1 MSKNSSAEVSR
12 VTRSA
17 TKKAAAEVKQSKDSK
32 NSKESKESEHPE
44 QKVCDQCCVQSCN
57 PLNLRSL
64 PKKER
69 PIHAECRKCNR
80 HYWYTIA
87 DNEIEYPNEVV
98 GEDIC
103 YACVAVRKLL
113 PLLSKSSFLGTFL

>member
-1 MSKNSSAEVSR
+1 MSKNSSAEISSR
-12 VTRSA
+12 VTRSV
-17 TKKAAAEVKQSKDSK
+17 TRKAAAEVKQSKDSK
-32 NSKESKESEHPE
+32 ESEEHPE
-44 QKVCDQCCVQSCN
+44 EKVCDQCCVQSCN

-113 PLLSKSSFLGTFL
+113 PLVSKYSLLGTFL